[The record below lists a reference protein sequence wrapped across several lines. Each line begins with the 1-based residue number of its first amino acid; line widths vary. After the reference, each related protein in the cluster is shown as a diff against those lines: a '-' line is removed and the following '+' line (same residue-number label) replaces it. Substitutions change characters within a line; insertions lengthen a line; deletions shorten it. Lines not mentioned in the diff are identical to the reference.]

1 MQGPISMEVGIE
13 ELLNISILIN
23 NRVYFLDDAIEG
35 EIYFKTVKLQVLKME
50 LNILRKEVVGVAEQ
64 STTTAQEISSY
75 EIMDGCPVNESKI
88 PIRLFLKGVSDLGPT
103 MSRVNNRFSVKYFL
117 DLKIIDEMNRKYFK
131 QHEIILLRKKPAPS
145 KTE

>member
-1 MQGPISMEVGIE
+1 MEVGIE

-23 NRVYFLDDAIEG
+23 NRVYFLDDVIEG

-50 LNILRKEVVGVAEQ
+50 LNILRKEVVGIGEQ
-64 STTTAQEISSY
+64 STTTAQEISCY

-103 MSRVNNRFSVKYFL
+103 MNRVNNRFSVKYFL